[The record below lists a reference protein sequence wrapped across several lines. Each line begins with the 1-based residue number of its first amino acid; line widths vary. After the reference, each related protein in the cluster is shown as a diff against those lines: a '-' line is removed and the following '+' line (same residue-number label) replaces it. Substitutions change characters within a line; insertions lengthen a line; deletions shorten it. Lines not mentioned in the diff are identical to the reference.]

1 MTTRDVYYF
10 AYSSLLSPE
19 VLSRVAPAASFLLTA
34 HLPETKLLF
43 RDTGARWQGAI
54 PTVIAEEGNTVWG
67 ALFQV
72 TKDELAAIDAEEA
85 ANGRVPTESFS
96 AVDREGKRYWVVT
109 HIVEVGP
116 EAAPDLEYIQHMVTG
131 GTHWHLPTG
140 WVLNLEDYLEEDL
153 LA

>member
-1 MTTRDVYYF
+1 MATRDMHYF

-19 VLSRVAPAASFLLTA
+19 LMDRVAPDAMFLLTA

-43 RDTGARWQGAI
+43 RDPGRRWDGAI

-67 ALFQV
+67 ALFLV
-72 TKDELAAIDAEEA
+72 TKAELTAIDAEEE
-85 ANGRVPTESFS
+85 ANGRVPTEDFS
-96 AVDREGKRYWVVT
+96 AVDREGKRYRVVT
-109 HIVEVGP
+109 HVVPAGNERP
-116 EAAPDLEYIQHMVTG
+116 PALDYIQHMVEG
-131 GTHWHLPTG
+131 GHHWQLPTG